1 MHVCTYILLGS
12 GIIVKTI
19 IKQENNLAIENPD
32 RSSVHSNENGKRKE
46 IRQVSLFSNQMKNIL
61 WRRASDRFT
70 FPFFLVKSKYVFV
83 VTIAIFY
90 KLGRWYK

>member
-19 IKQENNLAIENPD
+19 IKQEKNLAIENPD

-46 IRQVSLFSNQMKNIL
+46 IRQVSLF
-61 WRRASDRFT
+61 
-70 FPFFLVKSKYVFV
+70 
-83 VTIAIFY
+83 
-90 KLGRWYK
+90 